1 MSCLIEPVR
10 SRILRKIDSKFV
22 ERLKEHMLENQSK
35 DSAPIVGLVV
45 TPEGEKFNPARKDC
59 YQYETIGGN
68 NSREATQSLF
78 SESGDAFYKTRLVS
92 VYEGL
97 TNEEALRL
105 ASQHN
110 QVTSFT
116 HQMTIWDKVQLI
128 T

>member
-1 MSCLIEPVR
+1 MTTGE
-10 SRILRKIDSKFV
+10 
-22 ERLKEHMLENQSK
+22 
-35 DSAPIVGLVV
+35 
-45 TPEGEKFNPARKDC
+45 EKFNPAKKDT

-78 SESGDAFYKTRLVS
+78 SECGDLFYRTRLVS

-97 TNEEALRL
+97 NNKEALRL

-116 HQMTIWDKVQLI
+116 HQMTTWDKVYIEVKLLKI
-128 T
+128 LCVNGTDTNPIH